1 MATGSREVWAERVAR
16 WKASG
21 LSAEEFARRH
31 KVSEASLKWWKW
43 KLGSSSKKEAMS
55 PLTFVEMT
63 APMRREALELVIGDV
78 IVRVPSDFDDAAL
91 EIVQPRLD
99 LGHVFAS
106 DRCAISRQRQTIAAI
121 TFPHHEG
128 AS

>member
-31 KVSEASLKWWKW
+31 KVAEASLKWWKW
-43 KLGSSSKKEAMS
+43 KLGSSSKKQAMS

-63 APMRREALELVIGDV
+63 HGSSREPFEVVLASDV
-78 IVRVPSDFDDAAL
+78 RIRVPASFDERAL
-91 EIVQPRLD
+91 ARLLD
-99 LGHVFAS
+99 VLE
-106 DRCAISRQRQTIAAI
+106 RR
-121 TFPHHEG
+121 
-128 AS
+128 